1 MARVVRWHEDPHGGG
16 RVVKLLFPSLLL
28 GDPATW
34 RKRTPI
40 PRGMGNFAIT
50 RAGKWRIRVND
61 LSRGLGSLKVYVL
74 GSLILRISQ
83 LYQTESLYIA
93 ECIVRI
99 RGFVYWKFNA
109 RDKKVVRIQRW
120 SDLLLLSYRCIYLG
134 QELLELR
141 LTK

>member
-1 MARVVRWHEDPHGGG
+1 MGEGE
-16 RVVKLLFPSLLL
+16 LSNCSFLPSSSV
-28 GDPATW
+28 TW

-120 SDLLLLSYRCIYLG
+120 SDLLLLSYRCIFRARIIG
-134 QELLELR
+134 IKINEVV
-141 LTK
+141 